1 MALVCKEPIAGDVPG
16 SARSLYVSIKSF
28 VSILEAM
35 GTNSLKIVQSRILLT
50 IFEIGHA
57 INPSAYIS
65 AAANVRAAMSLGL
78 DSFTKDVGS
87 QKYEEAQN
95 VWRAVMI
102 VDR

>member
-1 MALVCKEPIAGDVPG
+1 
-16 SARSLYVSIKSF
+16 
-28 VSILEAM
+28 
-35 GTNSLKIVQSRILLT
+35 
-50 IFEIGHA
+50 
-57 INPSAYIS
+57 
-65 AAANVRAAMSLGL
+65 MSLGL